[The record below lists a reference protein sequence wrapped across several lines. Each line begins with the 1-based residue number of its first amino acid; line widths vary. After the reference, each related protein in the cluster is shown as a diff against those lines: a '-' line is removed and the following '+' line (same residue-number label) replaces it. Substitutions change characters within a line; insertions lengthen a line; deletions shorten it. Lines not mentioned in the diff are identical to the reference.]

1 MSASKKKTTTAKSS
15 PAPATQRAASGRKP
29 AARKAAPAAKPSA
42 PAAKPVAP
50 ASKPAAP
57 VAIAAPVSAPA
68 VVRPAVVPTSITT
81 ISAQVDVGFGNT
93 LYIRG
98 SGGGLSWSVG
108 LPMTCVAADLWR
120 ISLDA
125 ARQDIAFKVLV
136 NDLTWNT
143 GPDFAVA
150 AGTNVTV
157 KPGF

>member
-42 PAAKPVAP
+42 PA
-50 ASKPAAP
+50 SKPAAP
-57 VAIAAPVSAPA
+57 VALAASVSAPA

-108 LPMTCVAADLWR
+108 LPMTCAAADLWR

>member
-42 PAAKPVAP
+42 PA
-50 ASKPAAP
+50 SKPAAP
-57 VAIAAPVSAPA
+57 VALAASVSAPA

-108 LPMTCVAADLWR
+108 LPMNCVAADLWR

>member
-42 PAAKPVAP
+42 PA
-50 ASKPAAP
+50 SKPAAP
-57 VAIAAPVSAPA
+57 VALAAPVSAPA

-108 LPMTCVAADLWR
+108 LPMTCAAADLWR

>member
-29 AARKAAPAAKPSA
+29 AARKAAPAAKPS
-42 PAAKPVAP
+42 AP

-108 LPMTCVAADLWR
+108 LPMTCAAADLWR

>member
-29 AARKAAPAAKPSA
+29 AARKAAPA
-42 PAAKPVAP
+42 
-50 ASKPAAP
+50 SKPAAP
-57 VAIAAPVSAPA
+57 VALAAPVSVPA

>member
-42 PAAKPVAP
+42 PA
-50 ASKPAAP
+50 SKPAAP
-57 VAIAAPVSAPA
+57 VALAAPVSAPA

>member
-15 PAPATQRAASGRKP
+15 PAPATKPASSARKP
-29 AARKAAPAAKPSA
+29 AARKSTPAAKPAA
-42 PAAKPVAP
+42 PAKGP
-50 ASKPAAP
+50 ASA
-57 VAIAAPVSAPA
+57 VAVAVAAPVSAPA
-68 VVRPAVVPTSITT
+68 AVRPAVVPTSITT

-157 KPGF
+157 KPAF

>member
-1 MSASKKKTTTAKSS
+1 MSASKKKNTHAKSS
-15 PAPATQRAASGRKP
+15 PAPATKSAASARKP
-29 AARKAAPAAKPSA
+29 AARKSAAPATAPAAKLAAPS
-42 PAAKPVAP
+42 VNP
-50 ASKPAAP
+50 AS
-57 VAIAAPVSAPA
+57 VPVSVPA
-68 VVRPAVVPTSITT
+68 VVRPAVVPPSVTT

-98 SGGGLSWSVG
+98 AGGGLSWSVG
-108 LPMTCVAADLWR
+108 LPMPCVAGDLWR

-150 AGTNVTV
+150 AGTHVTV
-157 KPGF
+157 KPAF

>member
-42 PAAKPVAP
+42 PASKP
-50 ASKPAAP
+50 PAAP
-57 VAIAAPVSAPA
+57 VALAAPVSAPA

-108 LPMTCVAADLWR
+108 LPMNCVAADLWR

>member
-1 MSASKKKTTTAKSS
+1 MSASKKKTTTVKSS

-29 AARKAAPAAKPSA
+29 AARKAAPAAKPS
-42 PAAKPVAP
+42 AP

-108 LPMTCVAADLWR
+108 LPMTCAAADLWR

>member
-1 MSASKKKTTTAKSS
+1 MNASKKKTTSAKSS

-29 AARKAAPAAKPSA
+29 AARKAAPAATPS
-42 PAAKPVAP
+42 AP

-57 VAIAAPVSAPA
+57 VALAASVSAPA

>member
-1 MSASKKKTTTAKSS
+1 MNASKKKTTSAKSS

-42 PAAKPVAP
+42 PASKPVAP
-50 ASKPAAP
+50 
-57 VAIAAPVSAPA
+57 VALAAPVSAPA

>member
-42 PAAKPVAP
+42 PA
-50 ASKPAAP
+50 SKPAAP
-57 VAIAAPVSAPA
+57 VALAAPVSAPA

-108 LPMTCVAADLWR
+108 LPMNCVAADLWR

>member
-15 PAPATQRAASGRKP
+15 PTPATKPASSVRKP
-29 AARKAAPAAKPSA
+29 AARRATPATK
-42 PAAKPVAP
+42 P
-50 ASKPAAP
+50 ASPVKGPASA
-57 VAIAAPVSAPA
+57 VAVAAPVSAPA

-157 KPGF
+157 KPAF

>member
-29 AARKAAPAAKPSA
+29 AARKAAPSAKPS
-42 PAAKPVAP
+42 AP

-57 VAIAAPVSAPA
+57 VALAAPVSVPA